1 MNETDD
7 DRADEPVEEQ
17 KAVEEPKDRLTW
29 TLVWVMGIIG
39 AIVLIVWTGM
49 LLFIH

>member
-1 MNETDD
+1 MNEADD
-7 DRADEPVEEQ
+7 DRAEGP
-17 KAVEEPKDRLTW
+17 AEEPKDRLTW

>member
-7 DRADEPVEEQ
+7 DQALSPAEEP
-17 KAVEEPKDRLTW
+17 KEPKDRLTW
-29 TLVWVMGIIG
+29 TLVWVMGIVG

-49 LLFIH
+49 LLFLH